1 MNDRIG
7 FHNDIIEQKI
17 NKYGPKDDQNYE
29 SYADLHG
36 VYVR

>member
-1 MNDRIG
+1 MIELG
-7 FHNDIIEQKI
+7 STMTIEQKI